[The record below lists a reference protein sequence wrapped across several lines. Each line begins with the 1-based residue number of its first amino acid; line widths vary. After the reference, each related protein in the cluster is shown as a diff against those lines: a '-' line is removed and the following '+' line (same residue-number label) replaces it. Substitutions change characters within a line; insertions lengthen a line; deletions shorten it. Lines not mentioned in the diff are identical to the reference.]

1 MTIVETVSKI
11 LHERV
16 NCLENHQNKIKK
28 NTNPMQCFILE
39 YKSWIAKTLQ
49 LSDDWQIV
57 TAKRVLKWKE
67 ALSLFHKK
75 FFSHFK
81 GKIKL

>member
-39 YKSWIAKTLQ
+39 YMSWIAKTLQ
-49 LSDDWQIV
+49 LSDDW
-57 TAKRVLKWKE
+57 
-67 ALSLFHKK
+67 
-75 FFSHFK
+75 
-81 GKIKL
+81 